1 MYLRRLHICCATASS
16 GPTLASHLPP
26 FTDKSGTLIE
36 ITPFRAICHAFHLN
50 SRKATPVKPTRENTL
65 SRRIMKRGT
74 VESGNRGVTFQKRAF
89 TWIAAG
95 LIAGTVALTGCTW
108 DHVPDP
114 NNVEPGLCFETD
126 VMPVFVAYCGMTG
139 LGGDGC
145 HNPTERAED
154 YDFTNYNGIMRG
166 VTAGRPGSSKVIE
179 AMRAGG
185 EDQMPPAN
193 RPQPTSEQIATIE
206 AWIEAGAAN
215 STGCA
220 TVSCDSGVAVTYSG
234 DIQPMLDTYCNGCHG
249 SGSPS
254 AGIDLT
260 NFNVVKQN
268 AISGRLAGVITGNP
282 SYVAMPPNSALLP
295 SCYATKIERW
305 VAAGAPN
312 N

>member
-16 GPTLASHLPP
+16 SPTLASHLPP

-95 LIAGTVALTGCTW
+95 LIAGTAALTGCTW

-126 VMPVFVAYCGMTG
+126 VMPVFVAYCGTTG

-193 RPQPTSEQIATIE
+193 RPQPTSEQIATPSRLGLKQVQPTQRVVPRCLVIR
-206 AWIEAGAAN
+206 AWLSLTAETSNRCWTPIATAATAAEVQAQALT
-215 STGCA
+215 SRISMSSSRMQFPA
-220 TVSCDSGVAVTYSG
+220 DSQV
-234 DIQPMLDTYCNGCHG
+234 
-249 SGSPS
+249 
-254 AGIDLT
+254 
-260 NFNVVKQN
+260 
-268 AISGRLAGVITGNP
+268 
-282 SYVAMPPNSALLP
+282 
-295 SCYATKIERW
+295 
-305 VAAGAPN
+305 
-312 N
+312 

>member
-1 MYLRRLHICCATASS
+1 
-16 GPTLASHLPP
+16 
-26 FTDKSGTLIE
+26 
-36 ITPFRAICHAFHLN
+36 
-50 SRKATPVKPTRENTL
+50 
-65 SRRIMKRGT
+65 MKRGT
-74 VESGNRGVTFQKRAF
+74 VESGIRGVTFQKRAF

-95 LIAGTVALTGCTW
+95 LIAGTAALSGCTW

-114 NNVEPGLCFETD
+114 NTVEPGLSFETD
-126 VMPVFVAYCGMTG
+126 VMPVFVAYCGTTG

-193 RPQPTSEQIATIE
+193 RPQPTAEQIATIE

>member
-1 MYLRRLHICCATASS
+1 MFSVSTNAR
-16 GPTLASHLPP
+16 
-26 FTDKSGTLIE
+26 
-36 ITPFRAICHAFHLN
+36 IT
-50 SRKATPVKPTRENTL
+50 RKASLKEHLKEEN
-65 SRRIMKRGT
+65 MKRGI
-74 VESGNRGVTFQKRAF
+74 VESGRRGVTFQKRAF

-95 LIAGTVALTGCTW
+95 LIAGTAASTGCTW

-114 NNVEPGLCFETD
+114 TVVEPGLCFETD
-126 VMPVFVAYCGMTG
+126 VMPVFVAYCGTTG

-145 HNPTERAED
+145 HNPTEHAEG
-154 YDFTNYNGIMRG
+154 YDFTTYNGIMRG
-166 VTAGRPGSSKVIE
+166 VTAGRPGSSRVIE
-179 AMRAGG
+179 AMRNGG

-206 AWIEAGAAN
+206 AWIEAGAIN

-220 TVSCDSGVAVTYSG
+220 TVSCDSGAAVTYSG
-234 DIQPMLDTYCNGCHG
+234 DLQPMLNTYCNGCHG

-268 AISGRLAGVITGNP
+268 AISGRLVGVITGNP
-282 SYVAMPPNSALLP
+282 SYIAMPPNSALLP